1 MDMKYLA
8 FCYADPAFYD
18 IKRDTTNGSGAR
30 RFELPRDRDWTSW
43 SLSTGNGWEYVMPP
57 GMNMPDQGWK
67 IHVSATMEN
76 AQKLLGD
83 VASYCHASAVPFK
96 FLPTR
101 TELMRPNMKYA
112 HRGGSRKII
121 TI

>member
-43 SLSTGNGWEYVMPP
+43 SLSTGEWLGIC
-57 GMNMPDQGWK
+57 D
-67 IHVSATMEN
+67 ATWDE
-76 AQKLLGD
+76 
-83 VASYCHASAVPFK
+83 HA
-96 FLPTR
+96 
-101 TELMRPNMKYA
+101 
-112 HRGGSRKII
+112 
-121 TI
+121 